1 MAGARASVAARHR
14 WRVFEALPWLLAVGA
29 FFAFP
34 DYLFLG
40 TQVLILIL
48 FALSLD
54 LILGYAGI
62 VTLGHAAYFGLG
74 AYVAGMLSAHA
85 GWHEPLTGLLLAGAI
100 AAVFGWLSGLLLLR
114 YHGLALLML
123 TLAVGIMMMELA
135 NVLEAWTGGFDG
147 LSGVT
152 PAPLLGRFEND
163 LFGRNYYVYGLI
175 VLFLVFL
182 ACRRL
187 VHSPFGL
194 MLQGVRDNER
204 RMRAIGSDV
213 LRAKVTVFAI
223 AAGIAGLAGGLFAQ
237 SNAFVTLDVLS
248 FARSGTVLIVL
259 ILGGVGRL
267 YGAFVGATVYYLLED
282 QLAKISPEFWQF
294 GVGLVLVLVVLFA
307 RGGLLGLLDAVS
319 ARWRHAR

>member
-1 MAGARASVAARHR
+1 
-14 WRVFEALPWLLAVGA
+14 
-29 FFAFP
+29 
-34 DYLFLG
+34 
-40 TQVLILIL
+40 
-48 FALSLD
+48 
-54 LILGYAGI
+54 
-62 VTLGHAAYFGLG
+62 
-74 AYVAGMLSAHA
+74 MLSAHA

-194 MLQGVRDNER
+194 MLQGVRDNGADARDRLR
-204 RMRAIGSDV
+204 RAARQSDCVRHRSRDRRPCRRPV
-213 LRAKVTVFAI
+213 LK
-223 AAGIAGLAGGLFAQ
+223 
-237 SNAFVTLDVLS
+237 SNALS
-248 FARSGTVLIVL
+248 PSTC
-259 ILGGVGRL
+259 
-267 YGAFVGATVYYLLED
+267 
-282 QLAKISPEFWQF
+282 
-294 GVGLVLVLVVLFA
+294 
-307 RGGLLGLLDAVS
+307 
-319 ARWRHAR
+319 